1 MVANEYSMSVYA
13 KWWFR
18 PHRTEA
24 VVFLVS
30 RFFKSFL
37 ALLLHLQNVYFS
49 GLKTIDILYIKI
61 QTLKRRIM

>member
-1 MVANEYSMSVYA
+1 MQISTVCLCMQSGGLGCIEQKQLFSL
-13 KWWFR
+13 FQD
-18 PHRTEA
+18 
-24 VVFLVS
+24 FL
-30 RFFKSFL
+30 SFL